1 MSNEINR
8 NDFDLF
14 DEVQQ
19 DDIILKPTSIT
30 IHVTKHNSTYITSR
44 EIAQYLNQEHKNV
57 LAAIRR
63 IKRNDKINVTDNMFF
78 ETSYKDSKNR
88 PQPEFYVNQSGF
100 IMLASNAIFTDQ
112 QKKTELIIAF
122 QFKGEEIRA
131 KLNEAEKE
139 IKYLKSIS
147 RETKVAQGLIAANEI
162 ISEQKQL
169 ITQQA
174 KEIEEKENVINNM
187 KPDAEYGQAI
197 STSTNNI
204 LVRQLANRI
213 CKALKDAGFKN
224 GVGEKKLFEWLRQNS
239 YLIRQPKSRD
249 YNMPTKRSLDMG
261 IMEGKLTPIEHNTI
275 PGTWNSGTPE
285 VTEKGAKYFTL
296 KFLNLY
302 KSGGCIEDSI
312 KSKGAK

>member
-1 MSNEINR
+1 MSNKANR
-8 NDFDLF
+8 DFDLF
-14 DEVQQ
+14 DEAQQ
-19 DDIILKPTSIT
+19 DDIVLGPTSIT
-30 IHVTKHNSTYITSR
+30 VHVTKYNSTYITSR
-44 EIAQYLNQEHKNV
+44 EIAQYLSQEHKNV

-63 IKRNDKINVTDNMFF
+63 IKKNDKINITDKMFF

-112 QKKTELIIAF
+112 QMKAELIVAF
-122 QFKGEEIRA
+122 QIKNEEIRT
-131 KLNEAEKE
+131 KLNDAEKE
-139 IKYLKSIS
+139 IEYLRNMP

-162 ISEQKQL
+162 INEQKQL

-174 KEIEEKENVINNM
+174 KEIEEKENTINNM
-187 KPDAEYGQAI
+187 KSDAEYGQAI

-213 CKALKDAGFKN
+213 FKALNDAGFKN
-224 GVGEKKLFEWLRQNS
+224 NVGEKKLFEWLRQNS

-261 IMEGKLTPIEHNTI
+261 IMEGKLTPIEHKTL

-285 VTEKGAKYFTL
+285 ITEKGAKYFTL
-296 KFLNLY
+296 KFLKIY
-302 KSGGCIEDSI
+302 EDGGSIEDSI
-312 KSKGAK
+312 KSKGGK

>member
-1 MSNEINR
+1 MSNKANR
-8 NDFDLF
+8 DFDLF
-14 DEVQQ
+14 DEAQQ
-19 DDIILKPTSIT
+19 DDIVLGPTSIMV
-30 IHVTKHNSTYITSR
+30 HVTKHNSTYITSR
-44 EIAQYLNQEHKNV
+44 EIAQYLSQEHKNV

-63 IKRNDKINVTDNMFF
+63 IKKNDKINITDKMFF

-112 QKKTELIIAF
+112 QMKAELIVAF
-122 QFKGEEIRA
+122 QIKNEEIRT
-131 KLNEAEKE
+131 KLNDAEKE
-139 IKYLKSIS
+139 IEYLRNMP

-162 ISEQKQL
+162 INEQKQL

-174 KEIEEKENVINNM
+174 KEIEEKENTINNM
-187 KPDAEYGQAI
+187 KSDAEYGQAI

-213 CKALKDAGFKN
+213 FKALNDAGFKN
-224 GVGEKKLFEWLRQNS
+224 NVGEKKLFEWLRQNS

-261 IMEGKLTPIEHNTI
+261 IMEGKLTPIEHKTL

-285 VTEKGAKYFTL
+285 ITEKGAKYFTL
-296 KFLNLY
+296 KFLKIY
-302 KSGGCIEDSI
+302 EDGGSIEDSI
-312 KSKGAK
+312 KSKGGK

>member
-1 MSNEINR
+1 MSNKANR
-8 NDFDLF
+8 DFDLF
-14 DEVQQ
+14 DEAQQ
-19 DDIILKPTSIT
+19 DDIVLGPTSIT
-30 IHVTKHNSTYITSR
+30 VHVTKHNSTYITSR
-44 EIAQYLNQEHKNV
+44 EIAQYLSQEHKNV

-63 IKRNDKINVTDNMFF
+63 IKKNDKINITDKMFF

-112 QKKTELIIAF
+112 QMKAELIVAF
-122 QFKGEEIRA
+122 QIKNEEIRT
-131 KLNEAEKE
+131 KLNDAEKE
-139 IKYLKSIS
+139 IEYLRNMP

-162 ISEQKQL
+162 INEQKQL

-174 KEIEEKENVINNM
+174 KEIEEKENTINNM
-187 KPDAEYGQAI
+187 KSDAEYGQAI

-213 CKALKDAGFKN
+213 FKALNDAGFKN
-224 GVGEKKLFEWLRQNS
+224 NVGEKKLFEWLRQNS

-261 IMEGKLTPIEHNTI
+261 IMEGKLTPIEHKTL
-275 PGTWNSGTPE
+275 PETWNSGTPE
-285 VTEKGAKYFTL
+285 ITEKGAKYFTL
-296 KFLNLY
+296 KFLKIY
-302 KSGGCIEDSI
+302 EDGGSIEDSI
-312 KSKGAK
+312 KSKGGK

>member
-1 MSNEINR
+1 MSNKANR
-8 NDFDLF
+8 DFDLF
-14 DEVQQ
+14 DEAQQ
-19 DDIILKPTSIT
+19 DDIVLGPTSIT
-30 IHVTKHNSTYITSR
+30 VHVTKHNSTYITSR
-44 EIAQYLNQEHKNV
+44 EIAQYLSQEHKNV

-63 IKRNDKINVTDNMFF
+63 IKKNDKINITDKMFF

-112 QKKTELIIAF
+112 QMKAELIVAF
-122 QFKGEEIRA
+122 QIKNEEIRT
-131 KLNEAEKE
+131 KLNDAEKE
-139 IKYLKSIS
+139 IEYLRNMP

-162 ISEQKQL
+162 INEQKQL

-174 KEIEEKENVINNM
+174 KEIEEKENTINNM
-187 KPDAEYGQAI
+187 KSDAEYGQAI

-213 CKALKDAGFKN
+213 FKALNDAGFKN
-224 GVGEKKLFEWLRQNS
+224 NVGEKKLFEWLRQNS

-261 IMEGKLTPIEHNTI
+261 IMEGKLTPIEHKTL

-285 VTEKGAKYFTL
+285 ITEKGAKYFTL
-296 KFLNLY
+296 KFLKIY
-302 KSGGCIEDSI
+302 EDGGSIEDSI
-312 KSKGAK
+312 KSKGGK